1 MKHKE
6 KQFTSYDSQG
16 PTDFDYVG
24 FHLDTIEDLLKLIET
39 INTSLIFNSRGKE
52 IELVPSEKLDE
63 LRQYTTKLKR
73 YISDGPIHIHH
84 SETLPKG
91 GMKVKGYS
99 QSLGD
104 DEVNPNDIEMKQY
117 PRN

>member
-1 MKHKE
+1 MNKKE

-24 FHLDTIEDLLKLIET
+24 FHLDTIEDLLKLIHICYDSNEEGLL
-39 INTSLIFNSRGKE
+39 ITSD
-52 IELVPSEKLDE
+52 KLDE

-73 YISDGPIHIHH
+73 YISDGPIHIYH
-84 SETLPKG
+84 SDTLPSG
-91 GMKVKGYS
+91 GIKVNLGYS